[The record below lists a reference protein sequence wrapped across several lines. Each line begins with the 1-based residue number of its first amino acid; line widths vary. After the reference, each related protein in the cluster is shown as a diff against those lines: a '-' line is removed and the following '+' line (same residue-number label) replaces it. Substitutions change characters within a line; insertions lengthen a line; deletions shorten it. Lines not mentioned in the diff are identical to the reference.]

1 MKTKSTLSK
10 LKAHCARSDFTLV
23 KKDNGCT
30 EYCNKEETRLEGP
43 WTSGVRPA
51 RVDKKGD
58 RARQNMELVAM
69 GTTKALEEGLISLK
83 DYTRIK

>member
-1 MKTKSTLSK
+1 MKAQTRFSALKKVCSKSHFES
-10 LKAHCARSDFTLV
+10 V
-23 KKDNGCT
+23 KKDNGAA

-43 WTSGVRPA
+43 WTFGIRPA

-58 RARQNMELVAM
+58 RARQNMELIAM
-69 GTTKALEEGLISLK
+69 GTAKALEEGLITLK

>member
-1 MKTKSTLSK
+1 MKEKSTLSK
-10 LKAHCARSDFTLV
+10 LKSHCKHAHYELV
-23 KKDNGCT
+23 KKDNGAA

-43 WTSGVRPA
+43 WTFGVRPA

-69 GTTKALEEGLISLK
+69 GTAKALEEGLITLK